1 MNKQVKFSHN
11 WNNKLDND
19 VFTTI
24 RRYTPEKYRYYMSSV
39 GETFDVVLKEKL
51 YNTAILEGLF
61 VAEKFSD
68 IHDCIIMLDTGM
80 TDPPKFNGLFANF
93 GIKVETKSIILV
105 FKCIKPLPV
114 NINDDSLLN
123 HINATVVG

>member
-24 RRYTPEKYRYYMSSV
+24 RRYTPEKYKYYMSSI
-39 GETFDVVLKEKL
+39 GETFDVVLNGRL
-51 YNTAILEGLF
+51 YNTSNLEGLF
-61 VAEKFSD
+61 VAEKFKD

-80 TDPPKFNGLFANF
+80 TDIVKINGLFANF
-93 GIKVETKSIILV
+93 GIKSETKSIIPV
-105 FKCIKPLPV
+105 FKRIKPLTSK
-114 NINDDSLLN
+114 INDDSLLN